1 MIGYDICEKWD
12 LFAEIY
18 AFQNNFLVPLRNSR
32 TFRLIIDQVFAK
44 LNIGEMI
51 NTKLNKY
58 IFYYK
63 QDQPLNTFG
72 LI

>member
-1 MIGYDICEKWD
+1 MIGYDICEKCD

-18 AFQNNFLVPLRNSR
+18 ASQNNFLVPLPNSR
-32 TFRLIIDQVFAK
+32 TFSLIRDQVFVK

-58 IFYYK
+58 IF
-63 QDQPLNTFG
+63 L
-72 LI
+72 L